1 MEILDTEEK
10 ERAVDAIIEEH
21 KARESRREKQPEP
34 QVKVMSLEA
43 RNRLSDLLNEKL
55 YKEEDLL

>member
-1 MEILDTEEK
+1 METPEK
-10 ERAVDAIIEEH
+10 ERAVDAIIEEA

-34 QVKVMSLEA
+34 QVKGLSLEA
-43 RNRLSDLLNEKL
+43 RKRLSDLLNEKL